1 LRLLFLAFILIQAVW
16 GGEGGNVSGKVTD
29 PHELAMADVT
39 VTIVNT
45 ATNLRSSTK
54 SNSAGFYLFA
64 DLPVGNYDI
73 EAAASNFRTYRR
85 THLVVDVNSSQRVD
99 IPLQLGDRSETVTV
113 AAAQNRVETTDTQIG
128 EVISG
133 TKITAVPLNGRSF
146 TDLLALQPGVAPTTT
161 ITGNSIQAA
170 GAAILAPSGD
180 LNPGT
185 ISINGQ
191 REYANGFT
199 VNDSDVVERFTMGA
213 DIIPNLDSIA
223 EFRVLSGNFDAQY
236 GNYAGGRINV
246 VTKSGTNQFHGSAFE
261 FLRNTDLDSRN
272 FFSPDR
278 AVYQ

>member
-1 LRLLFLAFILIQAVW
+1 LL
-16 GGEGGNVSGKVTD
+16 
-29 PHELAMADVT
+29 
-39 VTIVNT
+39 
-45 ATNLRSSTK
+45 
-54 SNSAGFYLFA
+54 
-64 DLPVGNYDI
+64 
-73 EAAASNFRTYRR
+73 
-85 THLVVDVNSSQRVD
+85 VDVNSSQRVD

-113 AAAQNRVETTDTQIG
+113 AAAQTRVETTDTQIG

-223 EFRVLSGNFDAQY
+223 
-236 GNYAGGRINV
+236 
-246 VTKSGTNQFHGSAFE
+246 
-261 FLRNTDLDSRN
+261 
-272 FFSPDR
+272 
-278 AVYQ
+278 